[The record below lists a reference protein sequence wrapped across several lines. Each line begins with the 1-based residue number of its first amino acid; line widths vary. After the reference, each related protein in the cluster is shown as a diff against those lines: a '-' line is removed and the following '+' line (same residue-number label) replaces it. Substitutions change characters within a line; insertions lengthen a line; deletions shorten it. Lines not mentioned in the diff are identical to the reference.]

1 VDQDQYE
8 AAIIDGAGRF
18 RRVWHITLPG
28 IRSTII
34 VMLILAI
41 GQMLNTGFEQI
52 YLMTNALNRSA
63 ADVFDTYVYFVGI
76 TQGAYSYSTAVGL
89 FKSLVGLV
97 LIFDTTGGR
106 IFDAANYVFLSLVG
120 IITLLP
126 FVYVIAGSFA
136 TEAEITRRAFFV
148 WPEQFTLGSYEYIFS
163 TPAFTRALVTTVL
176 VTAVGTL
183 IQLAFTVTMA
193 YPLAKRTLRGR
204 KVILSLVVF
213 AMVFSGGMIPTFLL
227 VKDLGLL
234 NSYWALIL
242 PAVIN
247 PFSLIIIKNFF
258 QELPQELEESAKMD
272 GATEIGI
279 LWRILL
285 PLSKPVLATFALFYA
300 VGIWND
306 FMSPLLYLSDNSKWT
321 LQMYLRQVTA
331 ASDLL
336 GTGNVDPAYIPPEQ
350 GIKFAVI
357 VVATLPILIFYPFL
371 QKHFAKG
378 MLIGS
383 VKG

>member
-1 VDQDQYE
+1 MK
-8 AAIIDGAGRF
+8 I
-18 RRVWHITLPG
+18 H
-28 IRSTII
+28 
-34 VMLILAI
+34 
-41 GQMLNTGFEQI
+41 NTP
-52 YLMTNALNRSA
+52 
-63 ADVFDTYVYFVGI
+63 
-76 TQGAYSYSTAVGL
+76 
-89 FKSLVGLV
+89 
-97 LIFDTTGGR
+97 GGR
-106 IFDAANYVFLSLVG
+106 VFDAANYVFLAAIG

-126 FVYVIAGSFA
+126 FVYVFAGSFA
-136 TEAEITRRAFFV
+136 NEAEITRRAFFV
-148 WPEQFTLGSYEYIFS
+148 WPEQFSFASYEYIFS
-163 TPAFTRALVTTVL
+163 TPSFVRALVTTVL
-176 VTAVGTL
+176 VTAVGTVVQL
-183 IQLAFTVTMA
+183 IFTVTMA
-193 YPLAKRTLRGR
+193 YPLAKRNLRGR
-204 KVILSLVVF
+204 QLILSLVVF

-227 VKDLGLL
+227 VKELGLL

-242 PAVIN
+242 PAAIN

-258 QELPQELEESAKMD
+258 QELPAELEESAKMD
-272 GATEIGI
+272 GATEVGI
-279 LWRILL
+279 LWRIIL

-336 GTGNVDPAYIPPEQ
+336 GTGDVDPNYIPPAQ

-357 VVATLPILIFYPFL
+357 VVATLPILLFYPFL

>member
-1 VDQDQYE
+1 
-8 AAIIDGAGRF
+8 
-18 RRVWHITLPG
+18 
-28 IRSTII
+28 
-34 VMLILAI
+34 
-41 GQMLNTGFEQI
+41 
-52 YLMTNALNRSA
+52 
-63 ADVFDTYVYFVGI
+63 
-76 TQGAYSYSTAVGL
+76 
-89 FKSLVGLV
+89 
-97 LIFDTTGGR
+97 
-106 IFDAANYVFLSLVG
+106 
-120 IITLLP
+120 
-126 FVYVIAGSFA
+126 
-136 TEAEITRRAFFV
+136 
-148 WPEQFTLGSYEYIFS
+148 
-163 TPAFTRALVTTVL
+163 
-176 VTAVGTL
+176 
-183 IQLAFTVTMA
+183 
-193 YPLAKRTLRGR
+193 
-204 KVILSLVVF
+204 
-213 AMVFSGGMIPTFLL
+213 MVFSGGMIPTFLL

-242 PAVIN
+242 PAAIN

-258 QELPQELEESAKMD
+258 QELPAELEESAKMD

-336 GTGNVDPAYIPPEQ
+336 GTGNVDPAYVPPEQ

>member
-1 VDQDQYE
+1 MK
-8 AAIIDGAGRF
+8 I
-18 RRVWHITLPG
+18 H
-28 IRSTII
+28 
-34 VMLILAI
+34 
-41 GQMLNTGFEQI
+41 N
-52 YLMTNALNRSA
+52 
-63 ADVFDTYVYFVGI
+63 
-76 TQGAYSYSTAVGL
+76 
-89 FKSLVGLV
+89 
-97 LIFDTTGGR
+97 TTGGR
-106 IFDAANYVFLSLVG
+106 IFDAVNYVFLSLIG

-126 FVYVIAGSFA
+126 FIYVIAGSFA
-136 TEAEITRRAFFV
+136 NEAEITRRAFFV
-148 WPEQFTLGSYEYIFS
+148 WPEQLTLGSYEYIFS
-163 TPAFTRALVTTVL
+163 TPAFIRALVTTIL

-183 IQLAFTVTMA
+183 VQLAFTVTMA
-193 YPLAKRTLRGR
+193 YPLAKKTLRGR

-242 PAVIN
+242 PAAIN

-258 QELPQELEESAKMD
+258 QELPAELEESAKMD

-336 GTGNVDPAYIPPEQ
+336 GTGNVDPTYIPPEQ

>member
-1 VDQDQYE
+1 
-8 AAIIDGAGRF
+8 
-18 RRVWHITLPG
+18 
-28 IRSTII
+28 
-34 VMLILAI
+34 
-41 GQMLNTGFEQI
+41 
-52 YLMTNALNRSA
+52 
-63 ADVFDTYVYFVGI
+63 
-76 TQGAYSYSTAVGL
+76 
-89 FKSLVGLV
+89 
-97 LIFDTTGGR
+97 
-106 IFDAANYVFLSLVG
+106 
-120 IITLLP
+120 
-126 FVYVIAGSFA
+126 
-136 TEAEITRRAFFV
+136 
-148 WPEQFTLGSYEYIFS
+148 
-163 TPAFTRALVTTVL
+163 
-176 VTAVGTL
+176 VGTL
-183 IQLAFTVTMA
+183 VQLAFTVTMA
-193 YPLAKRTLRGR
+193 YPLAKKTLRGR
-204 KVILSLVVF
+204 NVILSLVVF

-242 PAVIN
+242 PAAIN

-258 QELPQELEESAKMD
+258 QELPAELEESAKMD

-336 GTGNVDPAYIPPEQ
+336 GTGNVDPNYIPPEQ